1 MINAIIDTQLM
12 IRVNNKVGTLAEITS
27 VISASKINLI
37 AITAQAVDNV
47 GNICFVTENNS
58 EAKKLLKTKKYDV
71 REEPVVL
78 VTLDH
83 KPGALQAV
91 TTKIAQAGID
101 LTLIYGSVEK
111 EGIISRV
118 VMIAEDNKSLLLAI
132 SK

>member
-1 MINAIIDTQLM
+1 MISAILDTQLM
-12 IRVNNKVGTLAEITS
+12 ITVNNKVGTLAEVTN

-37 AITAQAVDNV
+37 AISAYAVE
-47 GNICFVTENNS
+47 NIGHIVFVTENNK
-58 EAKKLLKTKKYDV
+58 EAKKLLKAKKYDV

-83 KPGALQAV
+83 KPGALQDV

-111 EGIISRV
+111 EGIISRI
-118 VMIAEDNKSLLLAI
+118 VMISEDNELLLLAI
-132 SK
+132 RK

>member
-1 MINAIIDTQLM
+1 MINAFLDTQLM
-12 IRVNNKVGTLAEITS
+12 ITVNNRVGTLAEVTN

-37 AITAQAVDNV
+37 AITASAIDNT
-47 GNICFVTENNS
+47 GHIMFVTENNK
-58 EAKKLLKTKKYDV
+58 EAKRLLKTKKYDV

-111 EGIISRV
+111 EGIISRI
-118 VMIAEDNKSLLLAI
+118 VMISEDNQSLLLAVR
-132 SK
+132 S